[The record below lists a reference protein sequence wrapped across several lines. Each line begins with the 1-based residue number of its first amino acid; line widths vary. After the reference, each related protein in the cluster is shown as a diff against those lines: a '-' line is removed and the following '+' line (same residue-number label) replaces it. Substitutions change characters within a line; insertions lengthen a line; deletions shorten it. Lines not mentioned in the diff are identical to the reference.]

1 MKKVTPGILSA
12 GLLLTASSPAM
23 ANAPGGG
30 YEGISALYYGTIALI
45 LAYGVYD
52 IFFKKS

>member
-1 MKKVTPGILSA
+1 MSRIFTTA
-12 GLLLTASSPAM
+12 GSVLLLAATPAF

-30 YEGISALYYGTIALI
+30 YEGITAMYYGTIAII